1 LKKKDKIIGMDMI
14 QVKIE
19 FSGLSRILAHANDML
34 VSIPPDGTYADV
46 VRVIADKYPDLVGN
60 VIDNSRNDLFP
71 SNVFSRDGKI
81 TILPDQMNEIPHNGE
96 TLILLSLLAG
106 G

>member
-1 LKKKDKIIGMDMI
+1 MITGMDTI

-19 FSGLSRILAHANDML
+19 FSGLSRILAHANDMI
-34 VSIPPDGTYADV
+34 VSIPSNGTYSDV
-46 VRVIADKYPDLVGN
+46 IRLIAEKYPDLVGN
-60 VIDNSRNDLFP
+60 VIDNSKTDLLP

-81 TILPDQMNEIPHNGE
+81 TVLPDQMNEIPHNGE

>member
-1 LKKKDKIIGMDMI
+1 MDMI

-19 FSGLSRILAHANDML
+19 FSGLSRILSHTNEMHI
-34 VSIPPDGTYADV
+34 SIPTNGTYTDV
-46 VRVIADKYPDLVGN
+46 IRLIAEKYPDLVGN
-60 VIDNSRNDLFP
+60 VIDTSKTDLFP
-71 SNVFSRDGKI
+71 SNVFSRDGKY
-81 TILPDQMNEIPHNGE
+81 TILPDQMNEVPRNGE